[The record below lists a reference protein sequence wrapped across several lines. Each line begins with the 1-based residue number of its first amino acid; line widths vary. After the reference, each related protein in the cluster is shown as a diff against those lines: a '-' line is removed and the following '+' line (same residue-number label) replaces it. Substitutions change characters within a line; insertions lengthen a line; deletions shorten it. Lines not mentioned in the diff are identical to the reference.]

1 MSTVETQR
9 AVIENYGRLPLTFAE
24 NAGQA
29 RSDIRY
35 LTNRLGYGVSFTAEE
50 AMIVFSGNAREEQEG
65 LALFLQFLGANAEVQ
80 IEGRRQSLEKV
91 NFLVGNDPEKWHTGL
106 STYREVVYREL
117 WPGVDLIFYGEG
129 GKLKY
134 DVMVQPGARLDDI
147 QFAYRGAE
155 RLSLDEEG
163 NLLIHTPYGILIEE
177 RPVSYQEIDGKKV
190 VVESRFVVKQNAHGE
205 LVYGFEVGHGYHP
218 DYGVVIDP
226 SIAYSTYLGSTSTST
241 DTAAIAVDAS
251 GHAYVTGTSGPD
263 FPVTPGAFQ
272 PVFAGDRD
280 VIAAKLDPTGSFLI
294 YSTSYSIS

>member
-1 MSTVETQR
+1 MAYR
-9 AVIENYGRLPLTFAE
+9 PL
-24 NAGQA
+24 
-29 RSDIRY
+29 
-35 LTNRLGYGVSFTAEE
+35 
-50 AMIVFSGNAREEQEG
+50 
-65 LALFLQFLGANAEVQ
+65 
-80 IEGRRQSLEKV
+80 
-91 NFLVGNDPEKWHTGL
+91 
-106 STYREVVYREL
+106 EVVYREL
-117 WPGVDLIFYGEG
+117 WPGVDLIFYGED

-134 DVMVQPGARLDDI
+134 DVTVQPGARLDDI

-226 SIAYSTYLGSTSTST
+226 SIAYSTYLGSTSAST

-251 GHAYVTGTSGPD
+251 GHAYVAGTSGPS
-263 FPVTPGAFQ
+263 FPVTPGAFNRCL
-272 PVFAGDRD
+272 PATGMSSRPSSIRRGLFLSIPPLSEEAVTMR
-280 VIAAKLDPTGSFLI
+280 AARLP
-294 YSTSYSIS
+294 